1 MSCTFGRDRQTCER
15 ATKIRHVGNLLSKL
29 ANDGSFLSEPQ
40 DGLSLYLERTRV
52 HLLSVQGNESCIA
65 LIGLDR
71 REHGFGEVLY
81 LQRILHADS
90 NSGDIEHIQ
99 QQGAVVP
106 YITQWILPSL
116 GRVPI
121 NCLIPAVVLLK
132 VRISPPLSEE

>member
-1 MSCTFGRDRQTCER
+1 MAVICLVS
-15 ATKIRHVGNLLSKL
+15 L

-71 REHGFGEVLY
+71 REQGFGEVLY

-99 QQGAVVP
+99 QQGAVIP
-106 YITQWILPSL
+106 CRSITQWILPSL